1 MKLIDVAGEICK
13 ILLPIREDVF
23 YGNPASHIAVC
34 TLSSMTL
41 LREISSCGLLD
52 KVAIAGRLLSE
63 NKGIDSLLSFVTKN
77 HTLKTLI
84 VCGREV
90 PGHLAGHSL
99 VSLYKYGINEHNRI
113 INSISPQ
120 PVLTATR
127 SQVEQFQRQI
137 TLVDKIGETDIKK
150 LRQLIDSL

>member
-1 MKLIDVAGEICK
+1 
-13 ILLPIREDVF
+13 
-23 YGNPASHIAVC
+23 
-34 TLSSMTL
+34 
-41 LREISSCGLLD
+41 
-52 KVAIAGRLLSE
+52 
-63 NKGIDSLLSFVTKN
+63 
-77 HTLKTLI
+77 LI

-120 PVLTATR
+120 PVLTSTR